1 MVRRCTGGLICPA
14 QTIERLVHFVSRP
27 AFDIEHLGEQ
37 TVRAFHADGLIDSPA
52 DIFRL
57 RTHEAA
63 IAARE
68 GWGSTSAAN
77 LLRSIEARRSISL
90 ARFIYALGIR
100 RIGDANAKLLAR
112 HYGTLAQWR
121 EQMAAA
127 TVIGSEERQALG
139 SIMRVGGAIADELVG
154 FFAEPR
160 NLAVLDDL
168 AASWTCSRRSR
179 RRRAPL
185 SGKSGRVHRRR
196 SPP

>member
-1 MVRRCTGGLICPA
+1 M
-14 QTIERLVHFVSRP
+14 
-27 AFDIEHLGEQ
+27 
-37 TVRAFHADGLIDSPA
+37 RAFHADGLIDTPA

-57 RTHEAA
+57 RDHEAA

-77 LLRSIEARRSISL
+77 LLRSIEARRTISL

-100 RIGDANAKLLAR
+100 RIGEANAKLLAR
-112 HYGTLAQWR
+112 HYGTLAEWR
-121 EQMAAA
+121 AQMLAA
-127 TVIGSEERQALG
+127 TVVGSEERQALG

-168 AASWTCSRRSR
+168 AAELDVQRTR
-179 RRRAPL
+179 RRRT
-185 SGKSGRVHRRR
+185 GRYRA
-196 SPP
+196 SPWCSPARWRP